1 MAHERGDYVSAEVL
15 LGTQGW
21 NYEAWISPF
30 YPVGTKQSGMLAVY
44 SRAFSTVEVDSTAYG
59 LPADP
64 SVAGWG
70 ASVPPQFKFAM
81 KLPQEV
87 THERR
92 LVDTQRIVRRFVD
105 RVAPLE
111 ERLGPLLIQLS
122 PGFRPSDEN
131 HNVLQKFLES
141 LPGGYR
147 WAIEFRHPGW
157 MTPAVGERLKS
168 HNVALALVDGR
179 WIPRDMMTE
188 LAIEPTADFAYLRW
202 LGVGRRL
209 SDFSY
214 PQLDRES
221 AFDFWVEIVEK
232 LRTRVSTIYGY
243 FSNHFEGHAPHSV
256 RELQGLLGQ
265 EPVAPEALREQ
276 AELF

>member
-1 MAHERGDYVSAEVL
+1 MSAEVL

-21 NYEAWISPF
+21 NYGAWVSPF
-30 YPVGTKQSGMLAVY
+30 YPVGTKPSGMLAVY
-44 SRAFSTVEVDSTAYG
+44 SRGFSTVEVDSTAYG
-59 LPADP
+59 LPSDP
-64 SVAGWG
+64 SVASWSK
-70 ASVPPQFKFAM
+70 SVPAHFKFAL
-81 KLPQEV
+81 KLPQEI

-92 LVDTQRIVRRFVD
+92 LEDTQRIVRRFVD
-105 RVAPLE
+105 RVAPLKQ
-111 ERLGPLLIQLS
+111 RLGPLLIQLS
-122 PGFRPSDEN
+122 PGFRPSGGSQT
-131 HNVLQKFLES
+131 VLHRFLES
-141 LPGGYR
+141 LPGGHR
-147 WAIEFRHPGW
+147 WAVEFRHPGW
-157 MTPAVGERLKS
+157 MTPAVGDLLKS

-179 WIPRDMMTE
+179 WIPRDMMAE
-188 LAIEPTADFAYLRW
+188 LAIEPSADFAYLRW

-214 PQLDRES
+214 PQVDRDSE
-221 AFDFWVEIVEK
+221 FDFWTGVVAK

-256 RELQGLLGQ
+256 RQFQELVGQ